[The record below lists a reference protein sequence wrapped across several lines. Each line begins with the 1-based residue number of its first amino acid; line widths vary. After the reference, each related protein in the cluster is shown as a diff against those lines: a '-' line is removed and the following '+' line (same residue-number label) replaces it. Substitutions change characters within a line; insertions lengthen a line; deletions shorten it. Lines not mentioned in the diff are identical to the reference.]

1 MTCMRILIRLITDAD
16 PVFWFTVY
24 LMRIRF
30 RILDWCGSGSRLQND
45 GNPDPQHCF
54 YCVRISSFSAIA
66 YLLVP
71 LADDHKLLLL
81 INQGFGSESVSG
93 SAWIRINLGCWICIR
108 IRIQIEDPH
117 TNWGSGSG
125 SRRSK
130 MAPKNRKKDRI
141 FIFWS
146 AVCSLFSILDHQTL
160 VPEPE
165 SGSGIRIRN
174 PYPQLEKMLD
184 PNPDPH

>member
-30 RILDWCGSGSRLQND
+30 RILDWCGSGYRLQND

-93 SAWIRINLGCWICIR
+93 SAWIRINLGCLICIR
-108 IRIQIEDPH
+108 IRIQIEDP
-117 TNWGSGSG
+117 
-125 SRRSK
+125 
-130 MAPKNRKKDRI
+130 D
-141 FIFWS
+141 
-146 AVCSLFSILDHQTL
+146 
-160 VPEPE
+160 
-165 SGSGIRIRN
+165 
-174 PYPQLEKMLD
+174 
-184 PNPDPH
+184 PDPGGLKWPQKIEKRTEFSSFEVLDVLFWGLRLLL

>member
-54 YCVRISSFSAIA
+54 NCVRISSFSAIA

-93 SAWIRINLGCWICIR
+93 SAWIRINLSSWIWIR
-108 IRIQIEDPH
+108 IHIHIADLDPGGQKLPTKIEKRTEFSSFEVLDVLF
-117 TNWGSGSG
+117 WGLEGFS
-125 SRRSK
+125 
-130 MAPKNRKKDRI
+130 
-141 FIFWS
+141 
-146 AVCSLFSILDHQTL
+146 CSLGVLYGGLGISKLQFLIKKIKQICPAVNFS
-160 VPEPE
+160 
-165 SGSGIRIRN
+165 
-174 PYPQLEKMLD
+174 
-184 PNPDPH
+184 